1 MGKNIVNVVFYM
13 DVDKIEVGVF
23 SKWDKL
29 VDNNFLKNNNVF
41 ENVIIYSN

>member
-29 VDNNFLKNNNVF
+29 VDNIFLKNNNVF